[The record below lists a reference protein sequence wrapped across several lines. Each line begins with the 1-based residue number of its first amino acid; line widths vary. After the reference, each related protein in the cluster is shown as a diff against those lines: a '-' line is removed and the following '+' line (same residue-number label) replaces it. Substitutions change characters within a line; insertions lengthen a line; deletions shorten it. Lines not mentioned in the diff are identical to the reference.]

1 MREISKLRSRRFPV
15 TEAKQDMMVA
25 DNSGQGE
32 GKLNADTATALPNAA
47 WYPEMTAYGHYRA
60 LVMAASLPNEIGFSK
75 SSPVSDHPFSAGY
88 SDWDQ
93 KIIDRAAQ
101 LCGFSAAKLSDRYSG
116 EPKDVHKASP
126 TNHNSGKHPKG
137 K

>member
-1 MREISKLRSRRFPV
+1 MREISKLRTRRFPIA
-15 TEAKQDMMVA
+15 ESSQDMMVV

-32 GKLNADTATALPNAA
+32 GKLSADSAAAIPNAS
-47 WYPEMTAYGHYRA
+47 WYPEMTSYGHYRA

-101 LCGFSAAKLSDRYSG
+101 LCGFKAAKLSDRYSS
-116 EPKDVHKASP
+116 EPKDIHRHSP
-126 TNHNSGKHPKG
+126 VNHNSGRHPKG

>member
-1 MREISKLRSRRFPV
+1 MREISPMRPHRFSV
-15 TEAKQDMMVA
+15 AESKEDMMVA
-25 DNSGQGE
+25 DNDSGGQGE
-32 GKLNADTATALPNAA
+32 GKLNPDHSSALPNAA
-47 WYPEMTAYGHYRA
+47 WYPEMTPYGHMRS
-60 LVMAASLPNEIGFSK
+60 LVMAASLPNEPKMSK

-101 LCGFSAAKLSDRYSG
+101 LCGFTPAKLSNRYSQ
-116 EPKDVHKASP
+116 EQEEVHKISP
-126 TNHNSGKHPKG
+126 VNSKSHK